1 MQRNISP
8 PPPPVFPFS
17 RATCLSAF
25 SLSLPPRRPPSYC
38 ARRSSLSRSRSPLS
52 FPGSTRLSRS
62 RPTRRKTVELRRA
75 REKVQRGELTG
86 RTYGG
91 RKRRGTSP
99 SKFPRI
105 FGGGA
110 FGTAGLTASAGEFH
124 GAPLL
129 ENRTK
134 PEETRETIRG
144 RARFSRKRHSHRL
157 VLQAHLDL
165 AEDTGGEEE
174 EEEDDERPDREITP
188 SSITLSLFL
197 VPESEPRN
205 RRKPT
210 AFEIL
215 SCSGRFVQGSAA
227 AAPAE
232 RAHPSP
238 KEGKEERRKRE
249 RERDR
254 EKEKEQ
260 GERGRRSKRS
270 ERTRAAPSARQQQ
283 RPTVVSNVDQRQ
295 GG

>member
-1 MQRNISP
+1 MP
-8 PPPPVFPFS
+8 L
-17 RATCLSAF
+17 CL
-25 SLSLPPRRPPSYC
+25 LSLPPRRPPSYC

-75 REKVQRGELTG
+75 REKVQREELTG

-105 FGGGA
+105 FGDGA
-110 FGTAGLTASAGEFH
+110 FGTAGLTECGGISRCPF
-124 GAPLL
+124 
-129 ENRTK
+129 
-134 PEETRETIRG
+134 TRKSDEARGNEGNNQRG

-165 AEDTGGEEE
+165 AEDTGEE

-227 AAPAE
+227 APAE
-232 RAHPSP
+232 RAYPSP
-238 KEGKEERRKRE
+238 KEGKEQRRKRE
-249 RERDR
+249 RERDG

-260 GERGRRSKRS
+260 GERGRRRSKRS

>member
-1 MQRNISP
+1 M
-8 PPPPVFPFS
+8 
-17 RATCLSAF
+17 
-25 SLSLPPRRPPSYC
+25 
-38 ARRSSLSRSRSPLS
+38 
-52 FPGSTRLSRS
+52 
-62 RPTRRKTVELRRA
+62 
-75 REKVQRGELTG
+75 
-86 RTYGG
+86 
-91 RKRRGTSP
+91 
-99 SKFPRI
+99 
-105 FGGGA
+105 
-110 FGTAGLTASAGEFH
+110 
-124 GAPLL
+124 L

-134 PEETRETIRG
+134 PEETRGNNQRG

-165 AEDTGGEEE
+165 AEDTGE

-227 AAPAE
+227 APAE

-238 KEGKEERRKRE
+238 KEGKEQRRKRE
-249 RERDR
+249 RERETG

-260 GERGRRSKRS
+260 GERGRSKRS